1 MSLWPRVTAQA
12 PQIGKVAPGDN
23 PDLVHCMAFIG
34 TRSYGYISTDP
45 STVEPQTHCSPG
57 LGMDTTMAPGDSVVY
72 SNLYDLWQHD
82 PQVPIWLLVS

>member
-1 MSLWPRVTAQA
+1 MTTQISCTAWPSLV
-12 PQIGKVAPGDN
+12 PGAMD
-23 PDLVHCMAFIG
+23 
-34 TRSYGYISTDP
+34 ISTDP

-57 LGMDTTMAPGDSVVY
+57 LGMDATMAPGDSVVY